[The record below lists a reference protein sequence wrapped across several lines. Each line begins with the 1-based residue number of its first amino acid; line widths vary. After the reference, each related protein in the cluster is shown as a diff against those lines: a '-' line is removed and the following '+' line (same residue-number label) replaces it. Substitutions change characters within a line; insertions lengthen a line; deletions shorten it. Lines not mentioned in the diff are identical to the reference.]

1 MKIEVCTLLA
11 LLVPIGLVYAQ
22 CAPGVPSAG
31 NPACIP
37 PNQPNSPYFHSNNAS
52 PPALAPAPSPQW
64 ADRWGS
70 VAIDEE
76 AGQAGSEINQKTR
89 HDAETAA
96 LAACVN
102 HGGGHCQVLQSFM
115 NQCASIAQ
123 LDGGG
128 FIVTGTAANS
138 SLADERAMSR
148 CTSRGA
154 CQIIYS
160 ECSLPVL
167 ER

>member
-1 MKIEVCTLLA
+1 MIFRLA
-11 LLVPIGLVYAQ
+11 IVLAFVLHASAVNAQ

-31 NPACIP
+31 NPGCIP
-37 PNQPNSPYFHSNNAS
+37 PNQPNSPYFQGDDAS